1 MNNQDKEV
9 PARNEGPEAN
19 QQTKIPSN
27 NHLRNILRLMKR
39 KIRDM
44 KAGKNPNRIY
54 LEYQEV
60 SLQGM

>member
-19 QQTKIPSN
+19 QQTKKSSK

-44 KAGKNPNRIY
+44 KAGKKPNRIY
-54 LEYQEV
+54 LEFQ
-60 SLQGM
+60 